1 MQTTENI
8 LAAVIELT
16 PANRTIVGTVAGA
29 LVAAQNAAAANST
42 APDPTSSPAP
52 PKESDK

>member
-16 PANRTIVGTVAGA
+16 PTNRTIVGTVAGA
-29 LVAAQNAAAANST
+29 LVAAQNAAVANSA
-42 APDPTSSPAP
+42 APDPQPQP
-52 PKESDK
+52 EPKE